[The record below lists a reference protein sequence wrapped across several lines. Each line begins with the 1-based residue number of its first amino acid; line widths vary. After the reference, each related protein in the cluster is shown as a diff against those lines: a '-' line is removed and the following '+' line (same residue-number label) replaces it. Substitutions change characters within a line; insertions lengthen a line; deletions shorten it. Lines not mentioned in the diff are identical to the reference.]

1 MIQPAITAESIS
13 KIYHLFDAPIDRL
26 KETLHPF
33 RKKYHTDFYALD
45 NISFSIAKGET
56 IGIVG
61 KNGSGKSTL
70 LKIICGVTCPTAG
83 KLTINGKISA
93 LLELGAGFNLE
104 LSGTEN
110 IYFNAAIMGHSRAI
124 VEDKLDEILA
134 FADIGDF
141 IHQPVKNYSSGMFVR
156 LAFSIATAVEPDIL
170 IVDEAL
176 SVGDM
181 FFQAKCISRMQEMI
195 RSGVTLLFVSHD
207 LAAIKGLCQKSL
219 LINQGRLL
227 AYEKSDSIVERY
239 FAMRVRKEQEQESDN
254 EFSRHQHEK
263 VEQHQAFSPNGGF
276 LERSSVQR
284 ILNGKVRFVNVQ
296 LLNAN
301 LVEIEVVSY
310 GEELILRMAIEAM
323 DDAANVAFG
332 YHIRDKNGVDVIY
345 SDCIIEEMPLLQLK
359 KSERRIVDW
368 RFKAELGAGNYNISV
383 VLSTIADLHN
393 QNVEIFDFIPFS
405 CQFQMSQRS
414 GSPLYGLVHW
424 NNQVDTTTIDNV
436 S

>member
-1 MIQPAITAESIS
+1 MIQPVITAEGIS

-83 KLTINGKISA
+83 RLTINGKISA

-104 LSGTEN
+104 LSGLEN
-110 IYFNAAIMGHSRAI
+110 VYFNAAIMGHSRAI
-124 VEDKLDEILA
+124 VDDKLEEILA

-181 FFQAKCISRMQEMI
+181 FFQAKCISRLQEMI

-207 LAAIKGLCQKSL
+207 LAAVKSLCQKSL

-239 FAMRVRKEQEQESDN
+239 FAMRVQKDQEGIELDNATSIQRREQA
-254 EFSRHQHEK
+254 
-263 VEQHQAFSPNGGF
+263 EQHHAFSPNGAF

-301 LVEIEVVSY
+301 LVEIESISY
-310 GEELILRMAIEAM
+310 GEELILRMAIEAI
-323 DDAANVAFG
+323 DDVAMVVFG
-332 YHIRDKNGVDVIY
+332 YHIRDKNGVEIIY
-345 SDCIIEEMPLLQLK
+345 SDCLVEEVSPLALNA
-359 KSERRIVDW
+359 SERHIIDW
-368 RFKAELGAGNYNISV
+368 RFKAELGAGNYNIST
-383 VLSTIADLHN
+383 VLSVIKD
-393 QNVEIFDFIPFS
+393 QQRQDFEICDFIPFA
-405 CQFQMSQRS
+405 CQFQMCQRA
-414 GSPLYGLVHW
+414 GSLLYGLAHW
-424 NNQVDTTTIDNV
+424 HNEVDIGGV
-436 S
+436 

>member
-1 MIQPAITAESIS
+1 MIQPAITAEGIS
-13 KIYHLFDAPIDRL
+13 KVYHLFDAPIDRL

-70 LKIICGVTCPTAG
+70 LKIICGVTCPTSG
-83 KLTINGKISA
+83 MLRINGKISA

-104 LSGTEN
+104 LSGLEN
-110 IYFNAAIMGHSRAI
+110 VYFNAAIMGHSRSI
-124 VEDKLDEILA
+124 VEDKLEEILD

-207 LAAIKGLCQKSL
+207 LAAVKSLCQKSL

-239 FAMRVRKEQEQESDN
+239 FGMRVQKMQGVELGDVTTNQRSEQAEP
-254 EFSRHQHEK
+254 HH
-263 VEQHQAFSPNGGF
+263 AFSPNGVF

-296 LLNAN
+296 LLNTN
-301 LVEIEVVSY
+301 MVEVEVISY
-310 GEELILRMAIEAM
+310 GEELILRMAIEAI
-323 DDAANVAFG
+323 DDVTQVVFG
-332 YHIRDKNGVDVIY
+332 YHIRDKNGVEIIY
-345 SDCIIEEMPLLQLK
+345 SDCLVEEIPPLALNS
-359 KSERRIVDW
+359 SERRIIDW
-368 RFKAELGAGNYNISV
+368 RFTAELGAGNYNIST
-383 VLSTIADLHN
+383 VLSIIKDQQL
-393 QNVEIFDFIPFS
+393 QDFEICDFIPFA
-405 CQFQMSQRS
+405 CQFQMSRRT
-414 GSPLYGLVHW
+414 GSLLYGLAHW
-424 NNQVDTTTIDNV
+424 KNEVVIGQV
-436 S
+436 